1 MFHIEVTET
10 GFIKEY
16 DHGEETNQLR
26 HVIKGIAMEGN
37 SPGGEIVQERSIY
50 IRRFGGVGVG
60 DFTQEVRKL
69 TVGRG
74 WGWGGGTVTVPRSA
88 DGGN

>member
-16 DHGEETNQLR
+16 DRGEEANQLR

-37 SPGGEIVQERSIY
+37 SLGGEIVQERNIY
-50 IRRFGGVGVG
+50 
-60 DFTQEVRKL
+60 K
-69 TVGRG
+69 
-74 WGWGGGTVTVPRSA
+74 
-88 DGGN
+88 